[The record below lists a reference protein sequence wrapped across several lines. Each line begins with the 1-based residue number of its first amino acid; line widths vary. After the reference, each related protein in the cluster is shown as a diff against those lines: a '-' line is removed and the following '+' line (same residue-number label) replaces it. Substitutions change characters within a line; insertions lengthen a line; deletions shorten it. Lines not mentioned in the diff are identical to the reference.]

1 MIRRPP
7 RSKRTDT
14 LFPYTTLFRSD
25 RFMDGAI
32 AEIDDTVAV
41 VPAED
46 KVGAAMPGIG
56 ADRDLAVGQP
66 RDHLLIGNVGDIG
79 AAADH
84 VQAPGPSL
92 PRPPHLESAPGFRSE
107 ERREGKEGV
116 RTWNSRGSP

>member
-1 MIRRPP
+1 MALRFAQSLLAAGRTAAEIAPFRRLAIEGGGD
-7 RSKRTDT
+7 RLCSD
-14 LFPYTTLFRSD
+14 D

-79 AAADH
+79 DRK
-84 VQAPGPSL
+84 STRL
-92 PRPPHLESAPGFRSE
+92 
-107 ERREGKEGV
+107 
-116 RTWNSRGSP
+116 NSSH